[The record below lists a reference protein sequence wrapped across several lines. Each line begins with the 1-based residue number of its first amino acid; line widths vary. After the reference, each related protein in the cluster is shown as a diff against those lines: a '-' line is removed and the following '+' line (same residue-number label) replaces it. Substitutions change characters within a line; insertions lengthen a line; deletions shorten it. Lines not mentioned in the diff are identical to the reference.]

1 MRRLHAEAS
10 RLLLGNGYCTRPAEF
25 GCRYETICEGCSF
38 FATTITFRD
47 QIQAQHDDADRTD
60 DQSRKTVYN
69 NLLQRLDQTSA

>member
-10 RLLLGNGYCTRPAEF
+10 RRLLGNGYCTRPAEI

-60 DQSRKTVYN
+60 GVCGSCRRRLKT
-69 NLLQRLDQTSA
+69 DPFWTGEC